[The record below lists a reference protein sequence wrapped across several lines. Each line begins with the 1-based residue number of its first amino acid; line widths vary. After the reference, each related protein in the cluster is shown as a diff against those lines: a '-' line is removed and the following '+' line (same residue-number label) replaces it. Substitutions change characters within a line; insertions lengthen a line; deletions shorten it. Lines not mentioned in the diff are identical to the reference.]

1 MIRLIINDQKIGVS
15 IFPCVAVCWGMKR
28 GWEMYFQVPF
38 LNVQKYCLKYEYW
51 PERMAIGHIKALFFI
66 WEVWTLLS
74 LKLLVDKAAVQ
85 LRGALITSG
94 WHGQKLSTL
103 NSSQQLKKL
112 EDKKNYKTSCQK
124 VKLKIF
130 AKGHWC
136 ENQIYKHLVTVRVPN
151 PLAHGRLP
159 KASKVGVRNVL
170 RFRVCNESQALRHH
184 ACPSQGHLAWPLA
197 RHGHLRLGCR
207 CLGLCDFLSCV
218 FLFLVHCLC
227 SVQSTT

>member
-66 WEVWTLLS
+66 WEVWTFLS

-124 VKLKIF
+124 VKLKIL

-159 KASKVGVRNVL
+159 KASKVGNQLIDVSEMSSDLEFAMNLRRYVIRLVL
-170 RFRVCNESQALRHH
+170 
-184 ACPSQGHLAWPLA
+184 PKDIWPGHLLA
-197 RHGHLRLGCR
+197 M
-207 CLGLCDFLSCV
+207 D
-218 FLFLVHCLC
+218 
-227 SVQSTT
+227 TYD

>member
-15 IFPCVAVCWGMKR
+15 IFPCVAVCWGMRR
-28 GWEMYFQVPF
+28 GWEMYFQVLF
-38 LNVQKYCLKYEYW
+38 LNNQKYCLKYEQW

-136 ENQIYKHLVTVRVPN
+136 ENQIYRHLVTVRVPN

-159 KASKVGVRNVL
+159 KASKVGNQLIDVSEMSSDLEIAMNL
-170 RFRVCNESQALRHH
+170 RGYVIRLAL
-184 ACPSQGHLAWPLA
+184 PKDIWPGHLFAM
-197 RHGHLRLGCR
+197 
-207 CLGLCDFLSCV
+207 D
-218 FLFLVHCLC
+218 
-227 SVQSTT
+227 TYD

>member
-136 ENQIYKHLVTVRVPN
+136 ENQIYRHLVTVRVPN

-159 KASKVGVRNVL
+159 KASKVGNQLIDVSEMSSDLEIAMNL
-170 RFRVCNESQALRHH
+170 RGYVIRLAL
-184 ACPSQGHLAWPLA
+184 PKDIWPGHLLA
-197 RHGHLRLGCR
+197 M
-207 CLGLCDFLSCV
+207 D
-218 FLFLVHCLC
+218 
-227 SVQSTT
+227 TYD

>member
-1 MIRLIINDQKIGVS
+1 
-15 IFPCVAVCWGMKR
+15 MKR

-136 ENQIYKHLVTVRVPN
+136 ENQIYKHLVTVWVPN

-159 KASKVGVRNVL
+159 KASKVGNQLIDVSEMSSDIEFAMNL
-170 RFRVCNESQALRHH
+170 RRYVIRLAL
-184 ACPSQGHLAWPLA
+184 PKDIWPGHLLA
-197 RHGHLRLGCR
+197 M
-207 CLGLCDFLSCV
+207 D
-218 FLFLVHCLC
+218 
-227 SVQSTT
+227 TYD

>member
-1 MIRLIINDQKIGVS
+1 MLSQI
-15 IFPCVAVCWGMKR
+15 W
-28 GWEMYFQVPF
+28 
-38 LNVQKYCLKYEYW
+38 
-51 PERMAIGHIKALFFI
+51 ALTLGDGNWNHCFFI
-66 WEVWTLLS
+66 WKVWTLLS

-136 ENQIYKHLVTVRVPN
+136 ENQIYKHLVTVRVPD

-159 KASKVGVRNVL
+159 KASKVGNQLIDVSEMSSDLEFAMNLRRYVIRLVL
-170 RFRVCNESQALRHH
+170 PKDIWPA
-184 ACPSQGHLAWPLA
+184 HLLTM
-197 RHGHLRLGCR
+197 
-207 CLGLCDFLSCV
+207 D
-218 FLFLVHCLC
+218 
-227 SVQSTT
+227 TYD